1 MAGFPSVVEKEGKE
15 ADELLRQIVEAQ
27 KASENTEKSTPES
40 EKTPESI
47 PVKSDSEPKE
57 QPEKVE
63 DENDETWKHKYDVL
77 IGKYNAEIPR
87 VSHENKEL
95 KNQIDELQNTIN
107 DIQTKF
113 DAQLQ
118 EVRNVEPN
126 KEVDLAISIID
137 RELGTEVSGALSKLL
152 DSKTGN
158 IPKKYEEKVSRLEK
172 QIKNTTE
179 RQVLTEKQVYNQNL
193 NRLIPNL
200 VEKNNNPKWLEFLSG
215 IVPFSGGRTYQNI
228 LDAAHQN
235 LDALGVAEIFDSFYS
250 PSKSNGKKHDI
261 EEILEPGKPKPNKT
275 SSIGEKK
282 IYSKKEIDEFYLDVR
297 QGKYATKDAERKKIE
312 KDIDLAI
319 TEGRIQ

>member
-1 MAGFPSVVEKEGKE
+1 MAGLPSVVEKEGKE

-137 RELGTEVSGALSKLL
+137 RELGTEVSGAES
-152 DSKTGN
+152 
-158 IPKKYEEKVSRLEK
+158 LEK
-172 QIKNTTE
+172 KDKTLAAKRKEVRRILPLLKVIKNTTE
-179 RQVLTEKQVYNQNL
+179 R
-193 NRLIPNL
+193 
-200 VEKNNNPKWLEFLSG
+200 
-215 IVPFSGGRTYQNI
+215 
-228 LDAAHQN
+228 
-235 LDALGVAEIFDSFYS
+235 
-250 PSKSNGKKHDI
+250 
-261 EEILEPGKPKPNKT
+261 
-275 SSIGEKK
+275 
-282 IYSKKEIDEFYLDVR
+282 
-297 QGKYATKDAERKKIE
+297 
-312 KDIDLAI
+312 
-319 TEGRIQ
+319 